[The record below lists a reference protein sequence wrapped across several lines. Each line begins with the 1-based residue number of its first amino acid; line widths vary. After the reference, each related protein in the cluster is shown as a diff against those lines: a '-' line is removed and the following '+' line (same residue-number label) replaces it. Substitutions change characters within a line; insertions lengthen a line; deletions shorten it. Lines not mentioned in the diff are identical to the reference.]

1 MNSEI
6 DWSLYL
12 VTDHKLTGKKSIED
26 VVAAAVKGGVTVV
39 QLREKNCST
48 LEYILLAKKVKQV
61 LKSAGVPLI
70 INDRIDVA
78 LACSAD
84 GVHVGQSDMPYH
96 EARRLMGPKAI
107 VGLTVETMD
116 QARQAENL
124 DADYLGVS
132 TIYGTPTKTDTINEW
147 GLGGLQH
154 LRGQTKHLLVAIG
167 GINKNNAANVIQA
180 GADGIAVVS
189 AICAAP
195 DPEFAA
201 KELSSIISQVR
212 KDQLK

>member
-12 VTDHKLTGKKSIED
+12 VTDRELAGDRSVED
-26 VVAAAVKGGVTVV
+26 VVAAGVKGGVTVV

-48 LEYILLAKKVKQV
+48 LEYISLAKRVKQI
-61 LKSAGVPLI
+61 LKSTNVPLI

-78 LACSAD
+78 LACYAD
-84 GVHVGQSDMPYH
+84 GVHVGQNDMPYQ

-107 VGLTVETMD
+107 VGLTVETMA
-116 QARQAENL
+116 QAGQAENL

-147 GLGGLQH
+147 GLDGLQH

-212 KDQLK
+212 KDR

>member
-1 MNSEI
+1 M
-6 DWSLYL
+6 
-12 VTDHKLTGKKSIED
+12 VTDRELAGNRSIED
-26 VVAAAVKGGVTVV
+26 VVAAGVKGGVTVV

-48 LEYILLAKKVKQV
+48 LEYILLAKRVKLI

-78 LACSAD
+78 LACQAD
-84 GVHVGQSDMPYH
+84 GVHVGQTDMPYQ
-96 EARRLMGPKAI
+96 EARRIMGRKAI

-147 GLGGLQH
+147 GLDGLQY

-167 GINKNNAANVIQA
+167 GINRSNAANVIQA

-195 DPEFAA
+195 DPESAA

-212 KDQLK
+212 KNRLK

>member
-12 VTDHKLTGKKSIED
+12 VTDRELAGDRSVED
-26 VVAAAVKGGVTVV
+26 VIAAGVKGGVTVV

-48 LEYILLAKKVKQV
+48 LEYILLAKKVKRV
-61 LKSAGVPLI
+61 LKFAGVPLI

-78 LACSAD
+78 LACQAD
-84 GVHVGQSDMPYH
+84 GVHVGQNDMPYQ
-96 EARRLMGPKAI
+96 EARRLMGPNAI
-107 VGLTVETMD
+107 IGLTVETMD

-132 TIYGTPTKTDTINEW
+132 AIYGTPTKTDTINEW
-147 GLGGLQH
+147 GLDGLQH

-167 GINKNNAANVIQA
+167 GINKSNAANVIQA

-195 DPEFAA
+195 DPESAA
-201 KELSSIISQVR
+201 KELFSIISQVR
-212 KDQLK
+212 KDRQK

>member
-12 VTDHKLTGKKSIED
+12 VTNRELAGDRSVED

-48 LEYILLAKKVKQV
+48 LEYIVLAKRIKQI

-78 LACSAD
+78 LACQAD
-84 GVHVGQSDMPYH
+84 GVHVGQNDMPYH

-147 GLGGLQH
+147 GLDGLQH
-154 LRGQTKHLLVAIG
+154 LRGQTNHLLVAIG
-167 GINKNNAANVIQA
+167 GINKNNAANVIQS

-189 AICAAP
+189 AICVAP
-195 DPEFAA
+195 DPESAA

>member
-12 VTDHKLTGKKSIED
+12 VTDRELAGNRSIED
-26 VVAAAVKGGVTVV
+26 VVAAGVKGGVTVV

-48 LEYILLAKKVKQV
+48 LEYILLAKRVKLI

-78 LACSAD
+78 LACQAD
-84 GVHVGQSDMPYH
+84 GVHVGQTDMPYQ
-96 EARRLMGPKAI
+96 EARRIMGRKAI

-147 GLGGLQH
+147 GLDGLQY

-167 GINKNNAANVIQA
+167 GINRSNAANVIQA

-195 DPEFAA
+195 DPESAA

-212 KDQLK
+212 KNRLK

>member
-12 VTDHKLTGKKSIED
+12 VTDRELAGGRSVED
-26 VVAAAVKGGVTVV
+26 VVAAGVRGGVTVV

-48 LEYILLAKKVKQV
+48 LEYISLATRVKQI

-78 LACSAD
+78 LACQAD
-84 GVHVGQSDMPYH
+84 GVHVGQNDMPYQ
-96 EARRLMGPKAI
+96 EARRLMGPTAI
-107 VGLTVETMD
+107 VGLTIETMD

-132 TIYGTPTKTDTINEW
+132 TIFGTPTKTDTVNEW
-147 GLGGLQH
+147 GLDGLQH
-154 LRGQTKHLLVAIG
+154 LREQTKHLLVAIG
-167 GINKNNAANVIQA
+167 GINKSNAANVIQT
-180 GADGIAVVS
+180 GADGIAIVS

-195 DPEFAA
+195 DPESAA
-201 KELSSIISQVR
+201 KELSLIISQVR
-212 KDQLK
+212 KDRLK